1 LYFRMNSKAKEPRLL
16 AGPILVRECLT
27 TPRQPRF
34 YALRASYVG
43 LHFVLLWTAWQSLV
57 GFEKDPSLGETAR
70 FAAQAFELL
79 SLTQLAVILFFAAVA
94 GAGVVAVEKE
104 KRTFVLLLATRMT
117 SAEIVVDKFLCAVL
131 RTWSMLAA
139 ALPAFFFLALLGGV
153 SFGRIAETAAAT
165 AGGALVCAALGVL
178 MGAWRETAFQALA
191 LTLAGV
197 ALGLIGAEGLG
208 FVRVAGDKSDGA
220 SLEYWRACVSPVRAV
235 FDAVSATTERAA
247 APAAVVN
254 LLLGGAAAVL
264 LLAVAA
270 WKLRSWNPRGEPVVR
285 REAAEAPAPA
295 ARSRSSRR
303 VWDNPILWREVR
315 TRAYGTRP
323 ILVKAAFLA
332 ISAALFLLLWMQ
344 SPGGDSDSPAFAVAA
359 AVAPAAVLG
368 LLLLNAQSL
377 ASVTTERDLK
387 ALDLI
392 LATDLRPS
400 EFVLGKLLGA
410 FYNAKE
416 MVAAPIAMLL
426 AAAAFGWI
434 GLLGFVLSTAAFLVI
449 AAFAVVLGVHAA
461 LRYETTPLATANS
474 LGTMFLLFVG
484 VLVCLYLIVISGR
497 FEAQWA
503 SFVVFIVLGSIGL
516 WISLSANHPTSAITL
531 AAATTPAATFYCVL
545 AFAVEDRVAPLL
557 VLASA
562 YGFATAAMLVPM
574 LAEFDVATGRT
585 TAAEG

>member
-1 LYFRMNSKAKEPRLL
+1 ML
-16 AGPILVRECLT
+16 AGPILVREWLT

-34 YALRASYVG
+34 YALRASYAG

-57 GFEKDPSLGETAR
+57 GFEKDPTLGETAR

-79 SLTQLAVILFFAAVA
+79 SLTQLAVVLFFAAVA

-131 RTWSMLAA
+131 RTGAMLAA
-139 ALPAFFFLALLGGV
+139 ALPVFFLLALLGGV
-153 SFGRIAETAAAT
+153 SFGRIAEAAAAT
-165 AGGALVCAALGVL
+165 AGGALACAALGVL

-191 LTLAGV
+191 LTLVGA
-197 ALGLIGAEGLG
+197 ALGLLGAEGLG
-208 FVRVAGDKSDGA
+208 LFLAAAEGSG
-220 SLEYWRACVSPVRAV
+220 SGSIEYWRACVSPVRAV
-235 FDAVSATTERAA
+235 FDALSPTPERAA
-247 APAAVVN
+247 TPAAVVN
-254 LLLGGAAAVL
+254 LALGAAAAAL
-264 LLAVAA
+264 FLAFAA
-270 WKLRSWNPRGEPVVR
+270 WKLRSWNPRGEPIVQ
-285 REAAEAPAPA
+285 REAGQDAAPA
-295 ARSRSSRR
+295 ARDRSSRR

-323 ILVKAAFLA
+323 VLIKAAYLA
-332 ISAALFLLLWMQ
+332 ISAALLLLLWMR
-344 SPGGDSDSPAFAVAA
+344 PPDPDAASPAFAVAG
-359 AVAPAAVLG
+359 AVAPAAILG

-387 ALDLI
+387 SMDLI
-392 LATDLRPS
+392 LATDVRPS
-400 EFVLGKLLGA
+400 EFVFGKLLGA
-410 FYNAKE
+410 VYNAKE
-416 MVAAPIAMLL
+416 MLAAPVAMLF
-426 AAAAFGWI
+426 AAAVFGWI
-434 GLLGFVLSTAAFLVI
+434 GYFGFFLSTAAFLAI

-545 AFAVEDRVAPLL
+545 AFAVEDRIAPLL
-557 VLASA
+557 VLGSA

-574 LAEFDVATGRT
+574 LSEFDVAAGRT
-585 TAAEG
+585 TASEG